1 MVHRQPAKCR
11 YDGHF
16 KRSPALHALI
26 PCCFSSYIIYQ
37 IDIFLDVFPRYTAI
51 YANKFVY
58 GAHYVSKNPKLTAVE
73 QYISALSSHDMAVI
87 TDLYADDAVL
97 EDPVGSDPLVGK
109 AAIVRFYE
117 VAFSSGISARLD
129 GPVRLVANHA
139 VFPFV
144 VELNPGNGEM
154 RIDVIDQFTFNDD
167 NKIVAMK
174 AFWGEANMTTA

>member
-16 KRSPALHALI
+16 KRSPALHALT

-58 GAHYVSKNPKLTAVE
+58 GAHYVSKNPKLAAVE

-97 EDPVGSDPLVGK
+97 EDGVQCAGGSRPLGVQGH
-109 AAIVRFYE
+109 ALGLS
-117 VAFSSGISARLD
+117 FSCYDATVPSRRVLFRSRAG
-129 GPVRLVANHA
+129 
-139 VFPFV
+139 
-144 VELNPGNGEM
+144 
-154 RIDVIDQFTFNDD
+154 
-167 NKIVAMK
+167 
-174 AFWGEANMTTA
+174 